1 LSPLARFTLPVKTRE
16 VDLKPATIPQLIL
29 TRISSDEEVSV
40 SPNSSQSP
48 DTLNIKQLIAK
59 VSKAVCCACRFYGY
73 QANRDEVDDFSQDIL
88 VTLFNDDGRVLKSF
102 ANRSSIETWLYT
114 IVRRTLAPHLLRRRW
129 EKENL
134 NDVDDLSP
142 EALRCDANQEERL
155 IDKDERK
162 ILYAIISR
170 LPNRKRQLMELDL
183 QELKSREIAKE
194 MGIKVESVYRQKSAL
209 LKEIQRLIE
218 EGLL

>member
-1 LSPLARFTLPVKTRE
+1 VKTRE
-16 VDLKPATIPQLIL
+16 VDLKPTTIPQLIL
-29 TRISSDEEVSV
+29 ARISSDEEVSV
-40 SPNSSQSP
+40 SPNGSQSP
-48 DTLNIKQLIAK
+48 DALNIEQLIAK
-59 VSKAVCCACRFYGY
+59 VPKAVRYACRFYGY
-73 QANRDEVDDFSQDIL
+73 QANWDEVADFSQDIL

-114 IVRRTLAPHLLRRRW
+114 IVRRALGPYLLRRRW

-142 EALRCDANQEERL
+142 EALRYEANQEERL
-155 IDKDERK
+155 IDEDERK
-162 ILYAIISR
+162 TLYAIISK

-194 MGIKVESVYRQKSAL
+194 MAIKVESVYRQKSAL
-209 LKEIQRLIE
+209 LKEVQRLIE
-218 EGLL
+218 EGIL